1 MKNEEPIIDCKNNH
15 CQTQKTPTIIYQA
28 AVLPI
33 TNEITTETDKFI
45 TRVIWNNSKPK
56 VK

>member
-28 AVLPI
+28 AVLPTCI
-33 TNEITTETDKFI
+33 TNEITKKLI
-45 TRVIWNNSKPK
+45 NS
-56 VK
+56 